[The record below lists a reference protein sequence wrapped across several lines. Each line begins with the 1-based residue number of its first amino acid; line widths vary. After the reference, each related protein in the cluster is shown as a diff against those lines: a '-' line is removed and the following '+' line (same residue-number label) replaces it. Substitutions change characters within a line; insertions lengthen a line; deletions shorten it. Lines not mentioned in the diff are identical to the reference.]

1 MTHSE
6 KRTHWFKEGGIGLG
20 VGILYGLTNTCVGHP
35 WDTLKT
41 KMQAQAGFEKTGL
54 FQTLTKTLRS
64 QGVIGLYRGCIPPLW
79 GSGIYRSVQFAVFE
93 GVYTLLNEPNFNF
106 EIPLTA
112 GLQPRVI
119 IAGAVASTSRAI
131 IETPLEFAKIKRQ
144 TQQTWELRKV
154 YTGFGVTWLRTMGLM
169 SSYFIFVD
177 TGRRNFPEYFARP
190 ILGPFLISGMAATM
204 AWWIV
209 WPLEYMKSQV
219 QSGYANQNES
229 VLKRMATVIRERG
242 FFSLYRG
249 ILPGTIRSFT
259 ANGTSMVVMTF
270 AQRKVSEMGLRD

>member
-131 IETPLEFAKIKRQ
+131 IETPLEFAK
-144 TQQTWELRKV
+144 
-154 YTGFGVTWLRTMGLM
+154 GFGVTWLRTMGLM

-259 ANGTSMVVMTF
+259 ANGTKERNIHKLEILACTPKSLVHNTYF
-270 AQRKVSEMGLRD
+270 LRHAAI

>member
-1 MTHSE
+1 
-6 KRTHWFKEGGIGLG
+6 
-20 VGILYGLTNTCVGHP
+20 
-35 WDTLKT
+35 
-41 KMQAQAGFEKTGL
+41 MQAQAGFEKTGL

-131 IETPLEFAKIKRQ
+131 IETPLEFAK
-144 TQQTWELRKV
+144 
-154 YTGFGVTWLRTMGLM
+154 GFGVTWLRTMGLM

-259 ANGTSMVVMTF
+259 ANGTSMVVMTGE
-270 AQRKVSEMGLRD
+270 KYS